1 MHKRLTK
8 TAAFIAL
15 FAFLF
20 LLAPGLSN
28 AYRKPA
34 KFDIR
39 QLVRKPAIWI
49 TSVWN
54 FITPVFDGR
63 DDTPKGIIPSDSVV
77 KIKPLTDSVSVKP
90 SRGD

>member
-1 MHKRLTK
+1 MHKKLIK

-15 FAFLF
+15 FGLLF
-20 LLAPGLSN
+20 LWAPTLTS
-28 AYRKPA
+28 AKPG

-54 FITPVFDGR
+54 FLTPIFDGR
-63 DDTPKGIIPSDSVV
+63 DDTPKGMVPGDSVNKV
-77 KIKPLTDSVSVKP
+77 KPLTDSVSVKP
-90 SRGD
+90 SKGD

>member
-1 MHKRLTK
+1 MHKKLIK

-15 FAFLF
+15 FGLLF
-20 LLAPGLSN
+20 LWAPTLTS
-28 AYRKPA
+28 AKPG

-54 FITPVFDGR
+54 FLTPIFDGR
-63 DDTPKGIIPSDSVV
+63 DDTPKGMVPGDSVSKV
-77 KIKPLTDSVSVKP
+77 KPLTESLSPKP
-90 SRGD
+90 SKGD